1 MTPSTERYKNA
12 IARNLAELQRA
23 IHNRDAMV
31 ALEAERA
38 TGYAIFRIA
47 YLALYNDYMAHA
59 MKVFEDSKRVAS
71 FWYLYRT
78 DKGLLD
84 RFAHATS
91 IDIRSLEDMS
101 VKLKSVRD
109 STHFHIDAN
118 TMSDTKGIWNEAG
131 IKGSALS
138 KAIDDAWRL
147 VRHLQEHH
155 HLPAV
160 DLLPEMTK
168 EHLREQIRRVTMS
181 REASR

>member
-1 MTPSTERYKNA
+1 MTTHPSERYKSA

-38 TGYAIFRIA
+38 TGYSIFRIA

-59 MKVFEDSKRVAS
+59 MKVFEVSKRVAS

-78 DKGLLD
+78 DKGLVD
-84 RFAHATS
+84 RFAQVTS
-91 IDIRSLEDMS
+91 IDLGSLEDMS

-109 STHFHIDAN
+109 STHFHIDAD
-118 TMSDTKGIWNEAG
+118 TVSDTKRIWRDAG

-138 KAIDDAWRL
+138 KAIDDAWLL
-147 VRHLQEHH
+147 VRHLQEQH

-160 DLLPEMTK
+160 ELLPEMTK
-168 EHLREQIRRVTMS
+168 EHLREQIRRVTVPD
-181 REASR
+181 AT